1 MYRPLL
7 ILATAGLLTACAS
20 VNLAPN
26 TDRRAYVEEQGLTG
40 TDSVHVVQGRI
51 YQGMAAEHALAALG
65 APDESDTTA
74 TKNGPRVKYTYRAR
88 PNAFDPGN
96 LPRAYVFA
104 EAGAITSWE
113 NVDAIPRFDAYYAG
127 GM

>member
-1 MYRPLL
+1 MHRPAL
-7 ILATAGLLTACAS
+7 IFVIAGLLTACAS
-20 VNLAPN
+20 VNMLQN

-40 TDSVHVVQGRI
+40 TDSVHVVEGRI
-51 YQGMAAEHALAALG
+51 YQGMSAEHALVALG
-65 APDESDTTA
+65 PPDESDTTA
-74 TKNGPRVKYTYRAR
+74 TQNGPRVTYTYRAR

-96 LPRAYVFA
+96 LPRAHVYA

-113 NVDAIPRFDAYYAG
+113 NLDKIPRFDAYYEG